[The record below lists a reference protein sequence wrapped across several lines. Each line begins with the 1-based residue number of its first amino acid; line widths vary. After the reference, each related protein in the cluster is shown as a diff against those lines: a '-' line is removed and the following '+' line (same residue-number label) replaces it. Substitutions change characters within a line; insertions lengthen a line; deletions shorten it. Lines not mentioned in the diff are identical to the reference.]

1 MNSKL
6 KDDGRME
13 MEETEKAQEVRIG
26 LKEVDQNVMEG
37 NNIKR
42 GRTRIQIWENRRE
55 MREEFRS
62 KMQAKVMKTKKICWS
77 VAIKEYFSKMKIWKL
92 K

>member
-13 MEETEKAQEVRIG
+13 MDETKKAQEVRIG
-26 LKEVDQNVMEG
+26 LKEVDQNVMEC

-42 GRTRIQIWENRRE
+42 GRTRIQIWENGRE

-62 KMQAKVMKTKKICWS
+62 KMQAKVMKTNKFCWS
-77 VAIKEYFSKMKIWKL
+77 VAIKEYFNKMKIRRL
-92 K
+92 R

>member
-1 MNSKL
+1 
-6 KDDGRME
+6 ME
-13 MEETEKAQEVRIG
+13 MDETEKAQEEVRIG

-37 NNIKR
+37 NNIR
-42 GRTRIQIWENRRE
+42 RRRTRIQLWENERE

-77 VAIKEYFSKMKIWKL
+77 VAIKEYFIKMKISRL
-92 K
+92 R